1 MRGPPREP
9 SRVRPRRARRAG
21 CDNLRLGVRKRAP
34 LPAPHKKSAQL
45 SKVTAYF
52 FCQNFWAREL
62 SVYQVLSLS
71 RPVIAWGAIT
81 LSGCARL
88 LGNPAAAPTVPA
100 ALPNQ
105 SPSILDDA
113 QPPALTNDDDYVVRI
128 VVGSV
133 TCSGTLIQD
142 DRVLTAHHCVA
153 ARDNSGTVLPREVKP
168 EQIRVELGGDYLPW
182 GDVGVRAVIAPNCG
196 YVSGDGDLAVL
207 VLERRL
213 IGVATRPV
221 RLEQPPTKRDSI
233 EPIGFGRCAL
243 SSDGVHRKHRA
254 GGSIELV
261 SEGRFRLSA
270 AICPGDSGGPA
281 LSGASGDILGV
292 ISASAM
298 DGDELTRDRSEFVR
312 VDRWRALFANAALV
326 SSGTSPS
333 ELPPIDCK

>member
-1 MRGPPREP
+1 MR
-9 SRVRPRRARRAG
+9 
-21 CDNLRLGVRKRAP
+21 
-34 LPAPHKKSAQL
+34 
-45 SKVTAYF
+45 
-52 FCQNFWAREL
+52 
-62 SVYQVLSLS
+62 
-71 RPVIAWGAIT
+71 RPVIAWGALT

-88 LGNPAAAPTVPA
+88 FGAQVATPAVPA

-105 SPSILDDA
+105 SAPILDDA
-113 QPPALTNDDDYVVRI
+113 QPPAGANDDDYVVRI

-133 TCSGTLIQD
+133 ACSGTLIQD

-153 ARDNSGTVLPREVKP
+153 ARDSNGRVLPREVP
-168 EQIRVELGGDYLPW
+168 PDQIRVELGGDYLPW
-182 GDVGVRAVIAPNCG
+182 GEVGIRAVIAPNCG

-207 VLERRL
+207 VLKHRL
-213 IGVATRPV
+213 LGVATRPV
-221 RLEQPPTKRDSI
+221 QLEAPPNKHDQV

-243 SSDGVHRKHRA
+243 SADGVHRKHRA
-254 GGSIELV
+254 GGHIELV

-281 LSGASGDILGV
+281 LSASSGEVLGV

-312 VDRWRALFANAALV
+312 VDRWRALFANAARV

-333 ELPPIDCK
+333 ELPPIECK

>member
-1 MRGPPREP
+1 
-9 SRVRPRRARRAG
+9 
-21 CDNLRLGVRKRAP
+21 L
-34 LPAPHKKSAQL
+34 
-45 SKVTAYF
+45 
-52 FCQNFWAREL
+52 
-62 SVYQVLSLS
+62 QVLSLS
-71 RPVIAWGAIT
+71 RTWVAWGALT

-88 LGNPAAAPTVPA
+88 FGAPAAVPVPA

-105 SPSILDDA
+105 STPILDDA
-113 QPPALTNDDDYVVRI
+113 MPPALTNEDDYVVRI

-133 TCSGTLIQD
+133 TCSGALFQD

-153 ARDNSGTVLPREVKP
+153 ARAGNGSVLTHDVQP
-168 EQIRVELGGDYLPW
+168 EQVRVELGGDYLPW
-182 GDVGVRAVIAPNCG
+182 GEVGVRAVLAPSCG
-196 YVSGDGDLAVL
+196 YISGDGDLAVL

-213 IGVATRPV
+213 VGIATRPV
-221 RLEQPPTKRDSI
+221 RLEAPPGKHDRI

-254 GGSIELV
+254 GGPIELV

-281 LSGASGDILGV
+281 ISGEGGDILGV

-312 VDRWRALFANAALV
+312 VDRWRPLFANAALV
-326 SSGTSPS
+326 SSGSSPS
-333 ELPPIDCK
+333 ELPPIECK